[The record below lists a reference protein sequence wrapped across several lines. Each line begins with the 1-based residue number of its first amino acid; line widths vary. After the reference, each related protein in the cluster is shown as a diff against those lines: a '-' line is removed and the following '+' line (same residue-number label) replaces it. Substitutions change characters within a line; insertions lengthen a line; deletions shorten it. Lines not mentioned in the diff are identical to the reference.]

1 MLHFG
6 TQLSLDTPRLSTV
19 HYSHLPTDSLYH
31 ARTAPTSKLTTPFIK
46 AQAARLEA
54 LGWNNMKHAYSLI
67 LIAIVNDFLKTD
79 RGRVNVMTAFSGAPL
94 MNIRV
99 FRVLQP
105 RVTLIVPLRL
115 P

>member
-1 MLHFG
+1 MYCSRQTVLAG
-6 TQLSLDTPRLSTV
+6 ASLRDATITGYTSSQ
-19 HYSHLPTDSLYH
+19 HSHLPTDSLYH

-54 LGWNNMKHAYSLI
+54 LGWNNMQHAYSLI

-105 RVTLIVPLRL
+105 
-115 P
+115 